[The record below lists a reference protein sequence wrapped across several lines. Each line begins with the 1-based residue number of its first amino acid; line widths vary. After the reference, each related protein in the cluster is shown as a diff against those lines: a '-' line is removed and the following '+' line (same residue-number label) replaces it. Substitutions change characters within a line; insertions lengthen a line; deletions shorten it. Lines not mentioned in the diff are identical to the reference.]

1 MSEHY
6 TNGKFHVRKHCVLD
20 GDSIMTVGR
29 TYDFKLKKDNDCI
42 IHGNPVNITTDID
55 EMLKYGDVTLEMRN

>member
-6 TNGKFHVRKHCVLD
+6 TNGKFHVKRYCVLD

-29 TYDFKLKKDNDCI
+29 TYDFKLMTDTDKKYI
-42 IHGNPVNITTDID
+42 S
-55 EMLKYGDVTLEMRN
+55 